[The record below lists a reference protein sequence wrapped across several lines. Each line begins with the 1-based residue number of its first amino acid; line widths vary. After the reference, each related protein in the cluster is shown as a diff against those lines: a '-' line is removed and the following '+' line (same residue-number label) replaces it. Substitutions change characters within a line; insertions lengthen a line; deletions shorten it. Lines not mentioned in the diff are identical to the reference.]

1 MDYKTFIFDFKD
13 LKLNALQIEAAL
25 GYQEGEDR
33 QLVTG
38 MIEEILAESQEI
50 TNIKAEYKLF
60 NDVDFFNDSKS
71 VEINKISFGIKKI
84 VFGQLK
90 KSDSVAIFLC
100 TAGAE
105 IGNRSRKAMQERDF
119 LKGYIYDVVGSEIV
133 EAAGDLM
140 QADLERSMTG
150 EGKKITNRY
159 SPGYCGWDVAEQH
172 KLFQLLPA
180 NWCGISLTPSA
191 LMDPVKSISG
201 IIGIGK
207 DVKSNPYTC
216 RMCDMKDCVYRRV
229 RENSDTGL
237 RTQGWRD
244 EIYEII

>member
-13 LKLNALQIEAAL
+13 LNLKASQIETVL

-38 MIEEILAESQEI
+38 MIEEILAESQLI
-50 TNIKAEYKLF
+50 SNIKAEYKVF
-60 NDVDFFNDSKS
+60 NNVQFFNDTRS
-71 VEINKISFGIKKI
+71 VEVNQVSFGVKKI
-84 VFGQLK
+84 VYGQLK

-105 IGNRSRKAMQERDF
+105 IGIRSKKAMQERDF

-140 QADLERSMTG
+140 QADLERSMNG

-172 KLFQLLPA
+172 RLFQLLPS
-180 NWCGISLTPSA
+180 NWCGISLTASA

-201 IIGIGK
+201 IIGIGR

-216 RMCDMKDCVYRRV
+216 KMCDMKDCVYQRV
-229 RENSDTGL
+229 RN
-237 RTQGWRD
+237 RD
-244 EIYEII
+244 LHQKD